1 MTAATGGQSERGGAG
16 GQRGVRGLEPGCR
29 AAVVIHEWQRGTV
42 DPAVAS
48 IPSLAAHAGDRAA
61 TKNINA
67 LTAAARAAGVPVFW
81 SVIEPRADRVG
92 TTPSCLLLAHLRRGA
107 LAAGSE
113 AAGLHPEVV
122 TAESDIWIRRVHGL
136 TPFHQTELEAY
147 LRDLGVRTVVIGGV
161 STDVGVPGAALEAV
175 NRGFTVVVP
184 EDCTAGS
191 SPATHD
197 FVVRTQLR
205 LLATVSDSASV
216 IEALRAASAPA
227 IGRQP

>member
-1 MTAATGGQSERGGAG
+1 M
-16 GQRGVRGLEPGCR
+16 RGLEPGRR

-48 IPSLAAHAGDRAA
+48 IPSLAAHAADRGA

-67 LTAAARAAGVPVFW
+67 LTAAARQVGVPVFW
-81 SVIEPRADRVG
+81 STIEPRADRVG
-92 TTPSCLLLAHLRRGA
+92 TTASCLLLASLRKGPI
-107 LAAGSE
+107 AAGGE
-113 AAGLHPEVV
+113 LVALHPELV

-147 LRDLGVRTVVIGGV
+147 LRDLGVQTVVLCGV

-175 NRGFTVVVP
+175 NRGFSVVVP

-191 SPATHD
+191 SAETHD
-197 FVVRTQLR
+197 FIVRTQLR

-216 IEALRAASAPA
+216 IEALRAAAPGA
-227 IGRQP
+227 AR